1 MRKIVIVLA
10 LLAVVFGQ
18 ELVID
23 NLAGAYNS
31 GTEYFKYYKYSR
43 WNDVKDFAVYG
54 WFKFGSQYARNEWA
68 TIFHMTANENDW
80 TNYSKVGDRV
90 LAFFTIG
97 ATLHNPTYSIA
108 RGNNNYYEDLAY
120 AANDL
125 DKWNFFYVAHSG
137 AESSQFAYYNL
148 AGSGIKSKK
157 IT

>member
-1 MRKIVIVLA
+1 
-10 LLAVVFGQ
+10 
-18 ELVID
+18 
-23 NLAGAYNS
+23 
-31 GTEYFKYYKYSR
+31 
-43 WNDVKDFAVYG
+43 
-54 WFKFGSQYARNEWA
+54 
-68 TIFHMTANENDW
+68 MTANENDW
-80 TNYSKVGDRV
+80 TNASKVGDRV

-148 AGSGIKSKK
+148 AGSGVKSKK
-157 IT
+157 IGSITHNTSPYYRINVGRSFSYKYVPGNLWRVTIHGGQGAYRESGFE